1 MRSRLAPIPAAI
13 GALFLILVAASSVAA
28 YSGQVA
34 ALVLASGPSGPQ
46 PCGTPITVTAT
57 TTNASGVATTQMKFA
72 CTPHSVTFQAA
83 ADAATGTGVLGITG
97 EGLPRTDTATDSS
110 FPAIALAA
118 LAVLI
123 GSATILRRFATDR
136 R

>member
-1 MRSRLAPIPAAI
+1 
-13 GALFLILVAASSVAA
+13 
-28 YSGQVA
+28 
-34 ALVLASGPSGPQ
+34 
-46 PCGTPITVTAT
+46 VTATIEDIDGNPIEGQPVTWSFLSGNISGDTILDTST
-57 TTNASGVATTQMKFA
+57 TTNANGVATTQMRFA
-72 CTPHSVTFQAA
+72 CSPHSVTFQAQ

-97 EGLPRTDTATDSS
+97 EGLPRTDTATESS
-110 FPAIALAA
+110 FPAMALAA